1 VKLKEVSN
9 QEEAKEVEVGAEVG
23 VEVGAEVG
31 AEVAVGVD
39 HQVEA
44 AAGVEVAVVVLIGH
58 HHVAAV
64 GKEVRVRQKVSK
76 ARRMRRKSLVQLVQM
91 RIKYL
96 WNFSTCQITTDLWC
110 SSSWRISPTCILRL
124 SHIVWLQT
132 V

>member
-1 VKLKEVSN
+1 MKLKEVSN
-9 QEEAKEVEVGAEVG
+9 QEEAKEVEVVVEVG
-23 VEVGAEVG
+23 VEVEAEVG
-31 AEVAVGVD
+31 AEVAVGAD

-44 AAGVEVAVVVLIGH
+44 AAGVEVVVLIGH

-64 GKEVRVRQKVSK
+64 RKEVRVRQKVIK

-110 SSSWRISPTCILRL
+110 SSSWRISPTCILQL
-124 SHIVWLQT
+124 SHIGWLQT
-132 V
+132 A